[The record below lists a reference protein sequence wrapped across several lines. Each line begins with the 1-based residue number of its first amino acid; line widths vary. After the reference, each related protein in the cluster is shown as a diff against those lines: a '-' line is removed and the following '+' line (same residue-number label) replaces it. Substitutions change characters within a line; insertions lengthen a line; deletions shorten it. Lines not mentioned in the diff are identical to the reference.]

1 MASGRDLEESYQLGL
16 KGAALGLEQKSG
28 EMAVVRRISDTPYT
42 VAYEGA
48 DVTLIANKEK
58 KVPDAWINQAGND
71 VTEEMVAYLSPL
83 VEGEVQVP
91 MVNGIPH
98 YLFLPKDK

>member
-1 MASGRDLEESYQLGL
+1 
-16 KGAALGLEQKSG
+16 
-28 EMAVVRRISDTPYT
+28 
-42 VAYEGA
+42 
-48 DVTLIANKEK
+48 VTLIANKEK